1 MADIINTM
9 IEKNT
14 DEIQTSANS
23 LVNEIKKL
31 IKIAFVDVIEHF
43 NKVGETSTTE
53 LNNITNNMNILSQ
66 ENNALKQTVGRL
78 EKDVKDNHFNE
89 ENFNKVSI
97 VRELSKQISE
107 LNNKNWELETK
118 IKSLEKKISE
128 LNTRGSAE
136 IATPTAVEVS
146 VPAPDISPFVT
157 SSIQPDISPVVP
169 EITPVTQEVAQK
181 ATATKAKRTA
191 VKKTVALTESA
202 ATTATPDSVTPTA
215 DNSSTSVS
223 ASSASVG
230 VVVVNNPAAQP
241 APETKKKIIRKKA
254 TTAAPAA
261 VPEEPVK
268 VPEEPVKVPEEPVK
282 VPEEPVK
289 VPDEPVKVPEE
300 PVKVP
305 EEPVAVQ
312 EPEPEPVAEEEEIV
326 VVSQPIPVVTNTQS
340 NIKTPTKK
348 YTSDDI
354 CDITN
359 INDIDYYIYDSIYVF
374 AVLEDSSEP
383 GEFVG
388 NYVAHNNTINFSS

>member
-1 MADIINTM
+1 MADIINNM

-136 IATPTAVEVS
+136 ITAPTAVEVS
-146 VPAPDISPFVT
+146 VPAPDISPFVATPT
-157 SSIQPDISPVVP
+157 SALPEILYKAPEITPVVP
-169 EITPVTQEVAQK
+169 EITPK
-181 ATATKAKRTA
+181 AAATKAKRA
-191 VKKTVALTESA
+191 PVKKTVALTESVA
-202 ATTATPDSVTPTA
+202 ATTVPDSVTPTV
-215 DNSSTSVS
+215 DNSSTTVS

-241 APETKKKIIRKKA
+241 APETKKKAIRKKA
-254 TTAAPAA
+254 ITTAPATA
-261 VPEEPVK
+261 TATT
-268 VPEEPVKVPEEPVK
+268 
-282 VPEEPVK
+282 
-289 VPDEPVKVPEE
+289 DEPVKVPEPE
-300 PVKVP
+300 PVAVQEP
-305 EEPVAVQ
+305 EPVAVQEPEPEPVAVQ

-348 YTSDDI
+348 YTSDDL
-354 CDITN
+354 CDVATV
-359 INDIDYYIYDSIYVF
+359 NDVDYYIYDSIYVF
-374 AVLEDSSEP
+374 AVIEDSSEP